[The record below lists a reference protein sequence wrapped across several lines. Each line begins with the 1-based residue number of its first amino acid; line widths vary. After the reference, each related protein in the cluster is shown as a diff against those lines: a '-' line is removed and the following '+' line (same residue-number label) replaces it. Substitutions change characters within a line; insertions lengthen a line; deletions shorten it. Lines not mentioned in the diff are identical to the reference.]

1 MICPKCSTKND
12 DDYIFCVN
20 CGESIGPAG
29 EKTEQFPSVAT
40 MVGAAGLRTSAPPT
54 AQFTPPATETRRDHL
69 TIPPTFDHRPAKG
82 SSAWWKIAGIAVFL
96 IVIAGGALIAAV
108 VYFNRP
114 VTRSE
119 VLPDHLGL
127 FAVDPERRL
136 ISELAKREFANVKE
150 GRDAMLKEPIAPSV
164 QRVADF
170 VLYADPGDTK
180 IDDLKFVRLDSIKDE
195 GSMQQI
201 DFQASLVEGKPAM
214 KRLRF
219 ANALS
224 NGKYAFAVFNG
235 PFDEG
240 KHKFWAFE
248 VNGISNADTATAGHE
263 LTIALKEKKPDEK
276 QAATNASTETQKIEK
291 PAVEAPIGARI
302 AYCNASDVVVRGA
315 PSLTARKVNGLRR
328 GQKVYL
334 LSYSDNYDDWNG
346 VRANWAYI
354 QTEGGKRGWVFTP
367 FISY

>member
-20 CGESIGPAG
+20 CGESIAVAG
-29 EKTEQFPSVAT
+29 EKTEQFPSVST
-40 MVGAAGLRTSAPPT
+40 LIGAGHIRSSAPPT
-54 AQFTPPATETRRDHL
+54 AQFSSPATETRRDHL
-69 TIPPTFDHRPAKG
+69 TIPPTFEHRPAKG
-82 SSAWWKIAGIAVFL
+82 SSAGWKIAGIAICL
-96 IVIAGGALIAAV
+96 IVIAGSAAIAAV

-114 VTRSE
+114 VSQSE

-127 FAVDPERRL
+127 FVVDANRRA
-136 ISELAKREFANVKE
+136 IRELSKREFANVKD
-150 GRDAMLKEPIAPSV
+150 GRDAMLKESITPSV

-170 VLYADPGDTK
+170 VLYADPGETK

-219 ANALS
+219 PNALS
-224 NGKYAFAVFNG
+224 NGKYAFAIFNG
-235 PFDEG
+235 PFDDG

-248 VNGISNADTATAGHE
+248 VNGTGNSDTAIAGHE

-276 QAATNASTETQKIEK
+276 QAATNTSTETQKIEK
-291 PAVEAPIGARI
+291 PTVEAPIGARI

-334 LSYSDNYDDWNG
+334 LSYSDNYDNWNG

-354 QTEGGKRGWVFTP
+354 QTESGKRGWVFTP
-367 FISY
+367 FITY

>member
-20 CGESIGPAG
+20 CGESIVAAG
-29 EKTEQFPSVAT
+29 EKTEQFPSVST
-40 MVGAAGLRTSAPPT
+40 LVGASHIRSSAPPT
-54 AQFTPPATETRRDHL
+54 AQFTPPATEARRDNL
-69 TIPPTFDHRPAKG
+69 TIPPTFEERPAQR
-82 SSAWWKIAGIAVFL
+82 SSAIWKIAGVAVFL
-96 IVIAGGALIAAV
+96 ILIAGGALIAAV
-108 VYFNRP
+108 VYFSRP
-114 VTRSE
+114 ITQPE

-127 FAVDPERRL
+127 FAIDSDRRL
-136 ISELAKREFANVKE
+136 ISELAKREFGNAKD
-150 GRDAMLKEPIAPSV
+150 GRDAMLKESITPSV
-164 QRVADF
+164 QRATDF
-170 VLYADPGDTK
+170 ILYADPGETK

-201 DFQASLVEGKPAM
+201 DFQASLVDGKPAM

-219 ANALS
+219 PNALA
-224 NGKYAFAVFNG
+224 NGKYAFAIFSG

-248 VNGISNADTATAGHE
+248 ISGTGNADASTAGHE

-276 QAATNASTETQKIEK
+276 QTATNTSTEAQKIEK

-334 LSYSDNYDDWNG
+334 LSYSDNYDNWNG

-354 QTEGGKRGWVFTP
+354 QTESGKRGWVFTP